1 MGLGRRCRQWQRGIQ
16 QQRRPAP
23 CGDRFH
29 MLYAWIAQAEAQK
42 SRTLS
47 TQKSHSLSNRR
58 NQHTFCMCSTTQRS
72 ICEPIA
78 QRQMQPL
85 PNSYRLF
92 QLLLRAELV
101 GVTALLLAAVGGTRG
116 KAGVALAADHLL
128 AVVLGSQ
135 GLERGLNDTTTE
147 TEDQVESRL
156 LLRLL
161 VFVLES
167 PRLRKDRQARSLQR
181 AS

>member
-1 MGLGRRCRQWQRGIQ
+1 
-16 QQRRPAP
+16 
-23 CGDRFH
+23 
-29 MLYAWIAQAEAQK
+29 
-42 SRTLS
+42 
-47 TQKSHSLSNRR
+47 
-58 NQHTFCMCSTTQRS
+58 
-72 ICEPIA
+72 
-78 QRQMQPL
+78 MQPL